1 MIFLPFLR
9 IIRKQG
15 NLYPGGFIE
24 MGDKKVKSAL
34 LAFSVLLILS
44 SGCGITVT
52 RNYYFVESGLEDKK
66 TGNQRNN
73 G

>member
-1 MIFLPFLR
+1 M
-9 IIRKQG
+9 G
-15 NLYPGGFIE
+15 N
-24 MGDKKVKSAL
+24 KKVKSAL
-34 LAFSVLLILS
+34 VAYTVLLILS